1 MAPMPP
7 GGFGAPPPPF
17 YGSPMPMPMPMMP
30 PGMFRPQKSF
40 ARVIFTT
47 LASIVFGLSITLNI
61 YLLAFSGLS
70 RGLTGGS
77 HGIIQTVVVNGDHK
91 QKVAVVPIK
100 EPIWEP
106 TAQKFDAIMTAI
118 EQDENVKAV
127 VLEIE
132 TPGGTVTASDEIHAR
147 IGRFKKKMQES
158 GRNVPVVVSMGA
170 IAASGGYYVACASDH
185 IIAQRTTITGSI
197 GVIFPMINAH
207 ELAQKYGV
215 KEISIAAPEHGM
227 KNAGSWLSN
236 LKEEE
241 RKYLQGLVNDFY
253 DTFKDVVSKGRA
265 GKLKPPPGMAVQGQ
279 VYTSEQALK
288 LIADGRVY
296 TASEAKAMGLV
307 DDLGYLVDAYN
318 KAGDM
323 AGPLKN
329 KHVVRYTPKPPTLFE
344 MLSADAKS
352 GVAAAAQGA
361 AGQGAT
367 GTVTINGVNVNVD
380 VRALLDE
387 LGRPRALYL
396 WRGY

>member
-1 MAPMPP
+1 MNSGQMNSPQMPP
-7 GGFGAPPPPF
+7 GGFGPPPGF
-17 YGSPMPMPMPMMP
+17 YGPPMPMPMPMMPP

-47 LASIVFGLSITLNI
+47 LASIIFGLSITLNI

-70 RGLTGGS
+70 GGLGGGS
-77 HGIIQTVVVNGDHK
+77 HGIIQSVIVQGDPK
-91 QKVAVVPIK
+91 EKIALVPIN

-118 EQDENVKAV
+118 ENDPNIKAV

-132 TPGGTVTASDEIHAR
+132 TPGGTVTASDEIYAR
-147 IGRFKKKMQES
+147 IGRFKKKMEGS
-158 GRNVPVVVSMGA
+158 GRKVPVVVTMGA

-197 GVIFPMINAH
+197 GVIFPMINAA
-207 ELAQKYGV
+207 ELARKYGV
-215 KEISIAAPEHGM
+215 KEISIAAPENGM
-227 KNAGSWLSN
+227 KNAGSWLSD

-241 RKYLQGLVNDFY
+241 RKYLQKLVDDFY
-253 DTFKDVVSKGRA
+253 GTFTSVVIGGR
-265 GKLKPPPGMAVQGQ
+265 GTRLTKPL
-279 VYTSEQALK
+279 SE
-288 LIADGRVY
+288 IADGRVF
-296 TASEAKAMGLV
+296 TASEALNLGLV
-307 DDLGYLVDAYN
+307 DQIGYPTDAYD
-318 KAGDM
+318 KAGSM
-323 AGPLKN
+323 AQLSN

-344 MLSADAKS
+344 MLSAESKS
-352 GVAAAAQGA
+352 GIA
-361 AGQGAT
+361 AGQGAGAHGAT

-396 WRGY
+396 WRGH